1 MGQRSGANSVTPKLV
16 HSAECS
22 SRHAFPTA
30 AWRRLRSLWLCFLWM
45 VAAGSIEAQVSLG
58 HPNIIYIQADDLG
71 YGDLGCYGQKR
82 IETPN
87 IDRMAG
93 EGIRFTQ
100 VYAGSTVC
108 APSRCALMTGL
119 HTGHARIRGN
129 RRPGLPLRPED
140 TTVAEVLKSAG
151 YRTGIFGKWGLGGA
165 GSQGIPNLKGFDEWF
180 GYLDQ
185 VHAHNYYTDH
195 LWRNQEEVFLTKNF
209 GGLKGQYSHD
219 LFTQEALKFLNESQ
233 ERPFFLY
240 LAYTLPHANNELGR
254 ATGNGIE
261 VPPEKSPYADQD
273 WPEPERNFATMVSR
287 LDRDVG
293 MILTELHR
301 LALDSRT
308 IVFFTSDN
316 GPHQEGGHDASFFES
331 SGPLRGGKR
340 DLYEG
345 GIRVP
350 MIVRWT
356 DTIPPH
362 QVSDQIW
369 AFWDFLPTAAELAG
383 SKPPSRLDGI
393 SVVPALLGQPQ
404 ASHPFLY
411 WEFHEHG
418 FARAVRMGDWKGLR
432 RGRHGAMELFDLR
445 SDLRESND
453 IARNHPEIVKQIAD
467 IMETARTESPD
478 FPISEAAASP

>member
-1 MGQRSGANSVTPKLV
+1 MEQRCRTNLDARSSTLLCLIVWMLSTVSVK
-16 HSAECS
+16 
-22 SRHAFPTA
+22 
-30 AWRRLRSLWLCFLWM
+30 
-45 VAAGSIEAQVSLG
+45 AQVNPG
-58 HPNIIYIQADDLG
+58 HPNIIYIEADDLG
-71 YGDLGCYGQKR
+71 YGDLGCYGQRK

-87 IDRMAG
+87 IDRMAA

-129 RRPGLPLRPED
+129 RQPGLALSPED
-140 TTVAEVLKSAG
+140 ITVAEVLKPEG

-165 GSQGIPNLKGFDEWF
+165 GSQGIPNLQGFDEWF

-195 LWRNQEEVFLTKNF
+195 LWRNQDEVFLTKNF

-219 LFTQEALKFLNESQ
+219 LFTQEALKFLDESKGQ
-233 ERPFFLY
+233 HFFLY

-254 ATGNGIE
+254 ATGNGME
-261 VPPEKSPYADQD
+261 VPPEKSPYAGRD

-293 MILTELHR
+293 MILTELQR
-301 LALDSRT
+301 LSLDTQT

-316 GPHQEGGHDASFFES
+316 GPHQEGGHNARFFES

-345 GIRVP
+345 GIRIP

-356 DTIPPH
+356 DTIQPH
-362 QVSDQIW
+362 QVSDQVW

-383 SKPPSRLDGI
+383 AKVPPKLDGI
-393 SVVPALLGQPQ
+393 SVLPTLLGQSQTP
-404 ASHPFLY
+404 HEFLY

-418 FARAVRMGDWKGLR
+418 FAQAVRMGDWKGIR
-432 RGRHGAMELFDLR
+432 RGRQGSMELFNLK
-445 SDLRESND
+445 SDLRETND
-453 IARNHPEIVKQIAD
+453 VAQNHPEIVTQIAEM
-467 IMETARTESPD
+467 METARTESPD
-478 FPISEAAASP
+478 FPVSKAAASTQSPPNR